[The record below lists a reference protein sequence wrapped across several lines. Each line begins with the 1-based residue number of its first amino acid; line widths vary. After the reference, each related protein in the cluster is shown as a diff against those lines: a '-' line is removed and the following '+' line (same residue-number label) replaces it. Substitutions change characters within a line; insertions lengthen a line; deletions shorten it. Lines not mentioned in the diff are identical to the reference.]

1 MEGNKQM
8 KKLAKRIISILPQ
21 NQISALAGK
30 LTRSPLSRRFIK
42 LYVKKYGIDT
52 SAIEKPVET
61 YKNLNEFFTRK
72 LAINARPI
80 DPQPNSIVSP
90 VDGTVSQLGNIKDGS
105 IIQAKGVYYTV
116 EQLVGK
122 EKAGRFHNGTFI
134 TIYLSPRD
142 YHRIHMPVSGRI
154 TSYHYIPGRLYPV
167 NEIGVHHVPGLF
179 TKNER
184 LTSYISTAYGQ
195 VALVK
200 VGAFIVGSVQLSYE
214 ESVHNQHRGNE
225 LIRSMEKDLEYKKGE
240 EIGFF
245 EFGSTVIL
253 LFEESIAALHKELK
267 EGSTVKM
274 GEKIGEFLV

>member
-1 MEGNKQM
+1 M
-8 KKLAKRIISILPQ
+8 KRLAKTVISLLPQ
-21 NQISALAGK
+21 NQISALAGRI
-30 LTRSPLSRRFIK
+30 TRSPFSKRFIR
-42 LYVKKYGIDT
+42 LYVQKYGIDT
-52 SAIEKPVET
+52 SDIEKPVEL

-72 LAINARPI
+72 LVRDARPV
-80 DPQPNSIVSP
+80 DLDPNSIVSP
-90 VDGTVSQLGNIKDGS
+90 VDGTVSQLGKVKDGS

-116 EQLVGK
+116 EQLLGK
-122 EKAGRFHNGTFI
+122 EKAHCFQNGTFI

-142 YHRIHMPVSGRI
+142 YHRIHMPVSGKI

-184 LTSYISTAYGQ
+184 LTSYITTDFGQ

-214 ESVHNQHRGNE
+214 HSVHHQHRGNE
-225 LIRSMEKDLEYKKGE
+225 LIRSLDKHLEYKKGE

-253 LFEESIAALHKELK
+253 LFEESIATIRQGLV
-267 EGSTVKM
+267 EGSTIKM